1 MKKIKECECNERTRF
16 FKRRSKRMKN
26 FKLPII
32 FIMIMLLTFFSL
44 TVLSF
49 GQEKEAI
56 KIGAILSLTG
66 EAAEQDITSMRAVLV
81 GEELLNAGGGIHGYP
96 ISLIV
101 VNGES
106 KPATFATKAHRL
118 VESDLV
124 LAGLGGND
132 ISVATAAG
140 QVFQDAKTS
149 FIDVMGTTPTI
160 PLVGEYMF
168 MSPAP
173 DNDMG
178 RAVAKYAYE
187 KLGYDTITIFKD
199 VASAYGTKLTEY
211 AIHFLKEF
219 SGKDDPVPFVPAYN
233 TGDVDYSAQLTRLKP
248 NIDKLGIQAIF
259 LPAWPNDIPT
269 ISKQAREL
277 GINIPL
283 IGGDAADT
291 KALYDVG
298 GDAVEGMVFCTH
310 FDIHQPGISDSVM
323 EAAKLYKAN
332 YGEDMDAS
340 AAMGYDAFMII
351 AKALD
356 DLIGEK
362 GEAWWDKA
370 SLAEKRVAVKDAIAS
385 VNTGTW
391 TTAPV
396 SFTPEGWPTRGFVWK
411 QAIGGERVYLDFQ
424 TYADYTPE
432 GTNVLPFK

>member
-1 MKKIKECECNERTRF
+1 MKRF
-16 FKRRSKRMKN
+16 KS
-26 FKLPII
+26 LII
-32 FIMIMLLTFFSL
+32 FFIIMLLTFFSL

-56 KIGAILSLTG
+56 KIGAIFSLTG
-66 EAAEQDITSMRAVLV
+66 EAAEQDITSMRAALV
-81 GEELLNAGGGIHGYP
+81 GEELLNEKGGIHGYP
-96 ISLIV
+96 ISLTV

-106 KPATFATKAHRL
+106 KPAVFATKAHRL

-124 LAGLGGND
+124 VAGLGGND
-132 ISVATAAG
+132 ITVATAAG
-140 QVFQDAKTS
+140 KVFQDAKTAY
-149 FIDVMGTTPTI
+149 IDVMGTTPTI

-211 AIHFLKEF
+211 TIHFLKEF

-233 TGDVDYSAQLTRLKP
+233 TGDMDYSAQITRLKP
-248 NIDKLGIQAIF
+248 NIKKLGIQAIF
-259 LPAWPNDIPT
+259 IPGWPNDIPT
-269 ISKQAREL
+269 IAKQTREL
-277 GINIPL
+277 GIDIPL

-298 GDAVEGMVFCTH
+298 GDTVEGMVFCTH
-310 FDIHQPGISDSVM
+310 FDVHQPGISDSVM

-340 AAMGYDAFMII
+340 GAMGYDAFMII
-351 AKALD
+351 AKALY

-362 GEAWWDKA
+362 GEEWWDTA
-370 SLAEKRVAVKDAIAS
+370 SLAEKRVAVKDAIANI
-385 VNTGTW
+385 NTGTW

-396 SFTPEGWPTRGFVWK
+396 TFTPEGWPTRGFVWK
-411 QAIGGERVYLDFQ
+411 QAKGGERIYLDFQ